1 MEDACALLQNTTDYN
16 HIRDEVMTELVA
28 KLKETDEDEK
38 IFYDFVTDE
47 IAPDYSEVIKEPICL
62 NAIEAKVK
70 DRQYMG
76 LEALKKDVRCSLF
89 FHLFLVSLKTCNKT
103 L

>member
-1 MEDACALLQNTTDYN
+1 MEQAYKCIL
-16 HIRDEVMTELVA
+16 DEVLTELVA
-28 KLKETDEDEK
+28 KMKEIDEDEK
-38 IFYDFVTDE
+38 IFYNPVTNED
-47 IAPDYSEVIKEPICL
+47 ALDYSEVIKEPICL